1 MVVTH
6 SGTRELRTRS
16 PNNVSVAALWALSLQ
31 SKPIMDYLDFIA
43 RYELGQIEEIGSR
56 SNKTMNPTLD
66 PHYPILL
73 GVEGM

>member
-43 RYELGQIEEIGSR
+43 RYELGQIEEIS
-56 SNKTMNPTLD
+56 
-66 PHYPILL
+66 
-73 GVEGM
+73 